1 MRNIGLASIEDVRPQ
16 LGQNSNVPHKTSLH
30 AKFQVISS
38 IGGRFIAPP
47 YPRIRTLLPPFKSKK
62 HIWALHKKYKY
73 VNLSTK
79 LQSYICERKGIT
91 LYFHVQSYILF
102 KLCL

>member
-1 MRNIGLASIEDVRPQ
+1 MLFRM
-16 LGQNSNVPHKTSLH
+16 
-30 AKFQVISS
+30 AKCLTELQELKSQ
-38 IGGRFIAPP
+38 AQQK
-47 YPRIRTLLPPFKSKK
+47 FKSKK
-62 HIWALHKKYKY
+62 HIWALHKKYGY